1 MTGNEL
7 RNILKANGVVLAD
20 LARNLGMS
28 QQVLN
33 SRLNVKNL
41 KIDFINDVM
50 DATGIN
56 VMKEQNNSPS
66 PIDSLI
72 ELLKKKDE
80 QMDRLISLLESER
93 GVTTKGKKNVG

>member
-7 RNILKANGVVLAD
+7 RNILKANGVVLAE
-20 LARNLGMS
+20 LARSLGMS

-33 SRLNVKNL
+33 SRLSVKNL
-41 KIDFINDVM
+41 KIDFINDVQ

-56 VMKEQNNSPS
+56 VMNEQHGSPS
-66 PIDSLI
+66 SYDNLI

-80 QMDRLISLLESER
+80 QIDRLISLLEAER
-93 GVTTKGKKNVG
+93 DVTAKRKKNVG

>member
-41 KIDFINDVM
+41 KIDFINDV
-50 DATGIN
+50 IF
-56 VMKEQNNSPS
+56 
-66 PIDSLI
+66 
-72 ELLKKKDE
+72 LL
-80 QMDRLISLLESER
+80 
-93 GVTTKGKKNVG
+93 